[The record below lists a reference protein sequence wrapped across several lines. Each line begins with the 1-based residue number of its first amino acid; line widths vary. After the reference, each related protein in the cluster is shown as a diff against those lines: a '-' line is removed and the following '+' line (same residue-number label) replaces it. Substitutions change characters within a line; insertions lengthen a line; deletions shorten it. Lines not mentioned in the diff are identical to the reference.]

1 MGNGSLQGYK
11 TYIVAG
17 LAILG
22 AIAGYFTGDLDLAG
36 ALQTGVAAIGAM
48 TMRAGIEKSGS

>member
-1 MGNGSLQGYK
+1 MAVLSGYK

-22 AIAGYFTGDLDLAG
+22 AIAGVLDGDIGLQA
-36 ALQTGVAAIGAM
+36 ALQIIVPAVLSM
-48 TMRAGIEKSGS
+48 TVRHGISTSK